1 LALVADAL
9 EIPLAP
15 NLHPREFD
23 EIKLRQYLSKNSIND
38 IHDFYRSQAKKMGV
52 DPWEGPDYADMWKRA
67 EIEIGAWVGPV
78 LGKYDIEIE

>member
-1 LALVADAL
+1 
-9 EIPLAP
+9 
-15 NLHPREFD
+15 
-23 EIKLRQYLSKNSIND
+23 
-38 IHDFYRSQAKKMGV
+38 MGV